1 MNFQL
6 YNDKIYTFSLHTVNA
21 ANVTQPWPSG
31 IPTVVSSNPASL
43 SATISSVDFV
53 TAFSL
58 VLTPKVKV
66 SPGLT
71 VTVSN
76 TGVAPAVFVV
86 DVVSDPDMLSVVVDS
101 TPTTVAQNVPTAPG
115 P

>member
-6 YNDKIYTFSLHTVNA
+6 YNDKVWTFPLKCKNA
-21 ANVTQPWPSG
+21 AGVVQPFPPS
-31 IPTVVSSNPASL
+31 PTFAVVSSNPASL
-43 SATISSVDFV
+43 GVAVNNFGG
-53 TAFSL
+53 FML
-58 VLTPKVKV
+58 VLTPKVKL

-76 TGVAPAVFVV
+76 TGMDPLVFAADIVPNPDRLSV
-86 DVVSDPDMLSVVVDS
+86 DVDTAAATT
-101 TPTTVAQNVPTAPG
+101 TPQNVPAAPG